1 MATKLHSSPHALP
14 KQLLA
19 LLVLIII
26 VLLVGIVGFAS
37 TESISPGTAFA
48 ITIESF
54 SFQHSYPLSETGQV
68 LNTFLSVIG
77 IIIIWFAIWSAFGLA
92 IEGKFGEYFK
102 EAKMASQIASMRN
115 HYIICGAGRVGKAV
129 GLRLKQRGEHVIF
142 IEKDRDTVNKLL
154 MEGYTILE
162 SGAVD
167 ESILKQA
174 NIHAAKGIIASLG
187 DDSKNLLLIMTA
199 KETAPHVKIGVRV
212 SDHKLIPKM
221 RHAGARY
228 IIIPETVGGV
238 KLADAML
245 GTPSHDVL

>member
-1 MATKLHSSPHALP
+1 MATHIHSTPQLLP

-19 LLVLIII
+19 LLALIIF
-26 VLLVGIVGFAS
+26 VLLIGTVGYSYTEDIPATTSFAATVQS
-37 TESISPGTAFA
+37 FAFQYHPVSA
-48 ITIESF
+48 ASKT
-54 SFQHSYPLSETGQV
+54 
-68 LNTFLSVIG
+68 LNTFLSAVG
-77 IIIIWFAIWSAFGLA
+77 VIIIWFAIWTAFGLA

-102 EAKMASQIASMRN
+102 EAKMASQIASIKG

-129 GLRLKQRGEHVIF
+129 GLRLRQRGEQVLF
-142 IEKDRDTVNKLL
+142 LEKDRDVINKLL
-154 MEGYTILE
+154 SEGQAVLE
-162 SGAVD
+162 TGQID
-167 ESILKQA
+167 EHNLKQA

-199 KETAPHVKIGVRV
+199 KEIAPHVKIGVRV

-245 GTPSHDVL
+245 GQPSHDVL